1 MDGWMDWLIDKL
13 HVDDDI
19 LSDGRSYRDGTG
31 LARERE
37 TETEREMERE
47 RPKEGKAEP
56 MMRVVSET
64 NGLVSCRLAVSCQ
77 ILHLSRE

>member
-1 MDGWMDWLIDKL
+1 MIDKL

-19 LSDGRSYRDGTG
+19 LSDGRSYRDWNG
-31 LARERE
+31 LDWRENKRQRERE
-37 TETEREMERE
+37 MERERE
-47 RPKEGKAEP
+47 RPKEGKAEA

>member
-1 MDGWMDWLIDKL
+1 MDGLIDGL
-13 HVDDDI
+13 I
-19 LSDGRSYRDGTG
+19 SCTLMMTFCRMGGRIGTG
-31 LARERE
+31 VDWREKERDRDRE
-37 TETEREMERE
+37 KERE

>member
-1 MDGWMDWLIDKL
+1 MIDKL
-13 HVDDDI
+13 HVDDDDI
-19 LSDGRSYRDGTG
+19 CRMGGRIGTG
-31 LARERE
+31 LEWTGERIRDRERDG
-37 TETEREMERE
+37 ERE

-64 NGLVSCRLAVSCQ
+64 NGLVACRLAVSCQ